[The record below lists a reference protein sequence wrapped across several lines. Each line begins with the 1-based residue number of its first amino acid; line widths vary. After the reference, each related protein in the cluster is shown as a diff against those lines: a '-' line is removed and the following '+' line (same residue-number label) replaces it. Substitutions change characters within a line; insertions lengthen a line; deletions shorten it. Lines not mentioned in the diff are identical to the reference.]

1 MADPALQLPPK
12 EDNEI
17 DISDQIRQ
25 RDGGNAIDISDQI
38 RKRDGIPGPEEV
50 PDDQSGAEQSGV
62 VDRAQD
68 LKDQFG
74 QGKELYGKG
83 KEKLAKAGAKKAGKE
98 GLKEGVEKRGVA
110 AAEAGAKKLAGTGA
124 KTAATSGAK
133 LAGKAALLEAEA
145 LTGPAGW
152 LAGAV
157 TILSSIKDL
166 LPLIKDFLLPKI
178 KQYGQYAIYAVATL
192 LLLLAVPFGLLGGKG
207 VDIKPTTA
215 AEKNQAVVAAA
226 LAGNLVAGRQV
237 TQKSA
242 DEIKTHYKDLVKLAK
257 PEKKAE
263 VEKRTNEIAVLLDQL
278 VSLSGDPQKKLLA
291 QIKEKEKSLMDKYSE
306 LFAETG
312 TCADLAPFIASGQFR
327 VGSGPNAKNII
338 LGKMAIKASGKTEP
352 ASQGLCK
359 MLVLA
364 LKSGYKIHT
373 DTLSY
378 GHPILTKKHGK
389 SGGNRSDHTCGAA
402 IDINYINADAS
413 GTFDRKKHHSD
424 NNNPDVGKLA
434 KLWYDA
440 GLAGTI
446 YVKQMIVPSA
456 FKQFGMMDNQPK
468 TNYRRALQDDHEN
481 HIHLAG
487 QLEPGACQ

>member
-1 MADPALQLPPK
+1 MAEPALQLPPE

-25 RDGGNAIDISDQI
+25 RDGDNAIDISDQI
-38 RKRDGIPGPEEV
+38 RARDAV
-50 PDDQSGAEQSGV
+50 PDVNESPDGQQPSI

-68 LKDQFG
+68 LKDQFD

-83 KEKLAKAGAKKAGKE
+83 KEKLAARGAKKAGKE
-98 GLKEGVEKRGVA
+98 GLKEGVEKQGA
-110 AAEAGAKKLAGTGA
+110 AAAKRKVATQGAEGLAKAGA
-124 KTAATSGAK
+124 KTAATTAAKTGAT
-133 LAGKAALLEAEA
+133 AATLGAEA
-145 LTGPAGW
+145 AAGPVGW
-152 LAGAV
+152 VAGAITV
-157 TILSSIKDL
+157 LSIIGK
-166 LPLIKDFLLPKI
+166 PLINFVKNNW
-178 KQYGQYAIYAVATL
+178 QYAVYAVAAL
-192 LLLLAVPFGLLGGKG
+192 LLLLAIPFGLLGGKG
-207 VDIKPTTA
+207 SPQYPATA

-242 DEIKTHYKDLVKLAK
+242 DEIKAHYKDLVKLAK

-278 VSLSGDPQKKLLA
+278 VSLSGDPQKKLLT

-338 LGKMAIKASGKTEP
+338 LGKMAIKASSKTEP

-378 GHPILTKKHGK
+378 GHPILTKK
-389 SGGNRSDHTCGAA
+389 GNRSDHTCGAA
-402 IDINYINADAS
+402 IDINYVNADAS
-413 GTFDRKKHHSD
+413 GTFDRKHHAD
-424 NNNPDVGKLA
+424 NGNPDIGKLA

-456 FKQFGMMDNQPK
+456 FKQFGMKDNQQK
-468 TNYRRALQDDHEN
+468 TNYSRALQDDHED